1 MSTVKKHLPSAC
13 CAQKR
18 KQQCSTEIVSK
29 INRRRRDLYKQ
40 LSVDKK
46 ELLLTRRRSKK
57 LELKKGSTAL
67 LEYTK
72 QAAGFELH
80 TEKTLTIV
88 EAPCIAGKGISSAVG
103 AVVDCHKGKNIGSTS
118 GAPCDRH
125 HVETSTVINKGSKSK
140 IISWNWNIRELPTD
154 ATILKTVPDCKYC
167 GAKRF
172 EYELPAFC
180 CSNGSVKLTS
190 HEMPNEL
197 LNLYLGNTEE
207 SEHFRTYLRLYN
219 NMFAFTSL
227 GVHYDKVLAKRNQG
241 IYTFR
246 VQGQMYHFIN
256 DLIPTKSATK
266 KFTVVFLR

>member
-1 MSTVKKHLPSAC
+1 MIFLTKSTGYNFPMARNTEATANESKNESK
-13 CAQKR
+13 KR

-103 AVVDCHKGKNIGSTS
+103 AVVDCHKGKNIADHFSIFEHGSTS

-125 HVETSTVINKGSKSK
+125 HVETSTVINKG
-140 IISWNWNIRELPTD
+140 
-154 ATILKTVPDCKYC
+154 ILKRSSK
-167 GAKRF
+167 
-172 EYELPAFC
+172 
-180 CSNGSVKLTS
+180 VKCFHKL
-190 HEMPNEL
+190 
-197 LNLYLGNTEE
+197 
-207 SEHFRTYLRLYN
+207 
-219 NMFAFTSL
+219 
-227 GVHYDKVLAKRNQG
+227 VLKE
-241 IYTFR
+241 
-246 VQGQMYHFIN
+246 
-256 DLIPTKSATK
+256 TK
-266 KFTVVFLR
+266 

>member
-1 MSTVKKHLPSAC
+1 MLFPLFGTTFLWQEILKLLPTSPKMNLRLLELQMSTVKKHLPSAC

-80 TEKTLTIV
+80 TEKNLTIV

-103 AVVDCHKGKNIGSTS
+103 AVVDCHKGKNIADHFSIFEHGSTS

-125 HVETSTVINKGSKSK
+125 HVETSTDINKG
-140 IISWNWNIRELPTD
+140 
-154 ATILKTVPDCKYC
+154 ILKRSSK
-167 GAKRF
+167 
-172 EYELPAFC
+172 
-180 CSNGSVKLTS
+180 VKCFHKL
-190 HEMPNEL
+190 
-197 LNLYLGNTEE
+197 
-207 SEHFRTYLRLYN
+207 
-219 NMFAFTSL
+219 
-227 GVHYDKVLAKRNQG
+227 VLKE
-241 IYTFR
+241 
-246 VQGQMYHFIN
+246 
-256 DLIPTKSATK
+256 TK
-266 KFTVVFLR
+266 

>member
-1 MSTVKKHLPSAC
+1 MIFLTKSTGYNFPMARNTEATANESKNESKMSTVKKHLPSAC

-88 EAPCIAGKGISSAVG
+88 EAPCIAGKAGISSAVG

-125 HVETSTVINKGSKSK
+125 HVETSTVINKAKDKLLK
-140 IISWNWNIRELPTD
+140 I
-154 ATILKTVPDCKYC
+154 
-167 GAKRF
+167 
-172 EYELPAFC
+172 
-180 CSNGSVKLTS
+180 
-190 HEMPNEL
+190 
-197 LNLYLGNTEE
+197 
-207 SEHFRTYLRLYN
+207 
-219 NMFAFTSL
+219 FT
-227 GVHYDKVLAKRNQG
+227 
-241 IYTFR
+241 
-246 VQGQMYHFIN
+246 
-256 DLIPTKSATK
+256 
-266 KFTVVFLR
+266 

>member
-1 MSTVKKHLPSAC
+1 MLFSSLRYNFPMARNTEATANESKNESK
-13 CAQKR
+13 KR

-125 HVETSTVINKGSKSK
+125 HVETSTVINKG
-140 IISWNWNIRELPTD
+140 
-154 ATILKTVPDCKYC
+154 ILKRSSK
-167 GAKRF
+167 
-172 EYELPAFC
+172 
-180 CSNGSVKLTS
+180 VKCFHKL
-190 HEMPNEL
+190 
-197 LNLYLGNTEE
+197 
-207 SEHFRTYLRLYN
+207 
-219 NMFAFTSL
+219 
-227 GVHYDKVLAKRNQG
+227 VLKE
-241 IYTFR
+241 
-246 VQGQMYHFIN
+246 
-256 DLIPTKSATK
+256 TK
-266 KFTVVFLR
+266 